1 MCRVVIIIWDVTAYR
16 VIGDR
21 GGDVAV
27 WKNGRA
33 QGDASVLQ
41 AQALVGSVDS
51 CVCCRGAS
59 MIHRELRGGQA
70 VLQVYSA
77 LRGWAPTGRMHG
89 GL

>member
-1 MCRVVIIIWDVTAYR
+1 M
-16 VIGDR
+16 
-21 GGDVAV
+21 
-27 WKNGRA
+27 
-33 QGDASVLQ
+33 LQ

-70 VLQVYSA
+70 QAVPQVYSA

>member
-1 MCRVVIIIWDVTAYR
+1 MSRRTESLGIEAETWLC
-16 VIGDR
+16 GKM
-21 GGDVAV
+21 VAP
-27 WKNGRA
+27 KA
-33 QGDASVLQ
+33 MLQ
-41 AQALVGSVDS
+41 AQALVSSVDS